1 MNSAKRNSI
10 IFGSVLSFLALAGT
24 CTLGLWALNKA
35 HNKLSAVNQKL
46 DVVINNTTYENDHR
60 FARMFV
66 MRSQLAEIEPDYIAM
81 VGDSITEANSRRS
94 ACNRPLFNAGVSGTT
109 VSGVNRDTLPLLRE
123 HPPRAM
129 LLAIGVNDA
138 RRVNSKTSPERVID
152 FEREYR
158 AMLSTAKAITA
169 HVGVATIAPV
179 EKGKVFGDTH
189 YDIDL
194 IRQFNVI
201 IRRVAQDMKIAVTE
215 LTDEADEQGFARE
228 GATLDGVHLSP
239 LAYRQWWSAIDR
251 GWSAIVKDCRA
262 S

>member
-1 MNSAKRNSI
+1 MNSTKRYGI
-10 IFGSVLSFLALAGT
+10 IIGSALSCLALAGI
-24 CTLGLWALNKA
+24 CTLGLWVLNKA
-35 HNKLSAVNQKL
+35 HNKLTAVNQKL
-46 DVVINNTTYENDHR
+46 DVVIANTVYENDHR
-60 FARMFV
+60 YVRMFV
-66 MRSQLAEIEPDYIAM
+66 MRSQLAEIDPDYVAI

-138 RRVNSKTSPERVID
+138 RRVSSKTSPERVIE

-158 AMLSTAKAITA
+158 AMLSTAKTITA

-179 EKGKVFGDTH
+179 EKGKVLGDTH
-189 YDIDL
+189 YDIGL
-194 IRQFNVI
+194 IRQFNDI
-201 IRRVAQDMKIAVTE
+201 IRRVAQDMQIAVTE
-215 LTDEADEQGFARE
+215 LADLADEQGFARE